1 MTVVERLAFLLV
13 RTRGR
18 SLHVA
23 VARFHRQ
30 VWLMHADFDLVALV
44 AIHVLRL
51 GIVAKCVL
59 AAQLLG
65 DSAERLRQ
73 LTGVVGFIQP
83 SAGLVG
89 EGVQIVICPVVIS
102 LGRAWYRPAS
112 IQRSVVSLLS
122 SSRAK
127 GSPPGGNDGHAS
139 AAGALHRAQVISR
152 VVLNWI
158 NERIEFFHFA
168 QSALISGRIT
178 RGVDA
183 V

>member
-13 RTRGR
+13 RTRGG

-23 VARFHRQ
+23 VARFPRQ
-30 VWLMHADFDLVALV
+30 VWLTDAGF
-44 AIHVLRL
+44 VLLGVFATTVFRL

-59 AAQLLG
+59 AAQLFG
-65 DSAERLRQ
+65 DSGEGLRQ
-73 LTGVVGFIQP
+73 LTSVIGFIQP

-102 LGRAWYRPAS
+102 FSRAWYRHAA

-122 SSRAK
+122 RSRTK
-127 GSPPGGNDGHAS
+127 RSPSGGNDGHAA
-139 AAGALHRAQVISR
+139 AAGPLHRAQVIRR

-168 QSALISGRIT
+168 
-178 RGVDA
+178 
-183 V
+183 